1 MAKKAPRKGGR
12 TRGSSRDGGGDGIV
26 ARALERAFANPAT
39 TGGLLVM
46 GLTAA
51 AIVSNALFLQDR
63 RQPDPLFGSDA
74 AMPTGAISPAVASL
88 PAEERPRPASIV
100 IIDPPLPNLAPRR
113 ARQSAEAAAAP
124 AAVPDPVA
132 IIASADPA
140 DAIAALPPAPAVA
153 SPEVA
158 LVTDVQRELARIGL
172 YNGAIDGLAGER
184 TSAAIRAFEVAAGLA
199 ETGAPSNELLAA
211 LRAPLPPR
219 ETHSI
224 ATSATDSA
232 AEELNR
238 RERERSAMIAAE
250 EERLA
255 TSATREATLAVQT
268 ALNRIGYGPL
278 PVDGVGGTDTA
289 DAIRRFELDHG
300 LTVTGQPGDALIAR
314 LIAIG
319 AIRPG

>member
-1 MAKKAPRKGGR
+1 MARKAPGKGGR
-12 TRGSSRDGGGDGIV
+12 TRKSSRDGGGDGVV
-26 ARALERAFANPAT
+26 ARVLDRAFANPAT

-46 GLTAA
+46 ALTAV

-74 AMPTGAISPAVASL
+74 AMPTGAISPAVAAL
-88 PAEERPRPASIV
+88 PEEATPRPASIV
-100 IIDPPLPNLAPRR
+100 ILDPPLPNLAPRR
-113 ARQSAEAAAAP
+113 ARQSDAVADAPVAA
-124 AAVPDPVA
+124 PDPVA
-132 IIASADPA
+132 VLAAVDPDDAVAS
-140 DAIAALPPAPAVA
+140 LPPAPTAV
-153 SPEVA
+153 SSTNE
-158 LVTDVQRELARIGL
+158 LVTDIQRELARIGL

-199 ETGAPSNELLAA
+199 ETGAPSGELLAA

-224 ATSATDSA
+224 STSAADSA

-250 EERLA
+250 QDRLA
-255 TSATREATLAVQT
+255 ASQAREATLAIQT

-278 PVDGVGGTDTA
+278 PVDGIGGTDTT

-300 LTVTGQPGDALIAR
+300 LPVTGQPGDALIAR